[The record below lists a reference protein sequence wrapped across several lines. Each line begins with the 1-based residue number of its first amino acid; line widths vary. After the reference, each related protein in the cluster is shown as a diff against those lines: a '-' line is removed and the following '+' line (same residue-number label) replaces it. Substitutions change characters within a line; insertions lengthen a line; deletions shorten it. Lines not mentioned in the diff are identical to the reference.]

1 MKQGGILTAAD
12 DKQMG
17 YGSISGSVN
26 DTELSIMVPT
36 RTAHRHHFFSA
47 DILKHSHFQ

>member
-17 YGSISGSVN
+17 YDSTPGSVN

-36 RTAHRHHFFSA
+36 GTAH
-47 DILKHSHFQ
+47 